1 MVKQVCISK
10 DETSKEPGT
19 PPLLGSEV
27 STESLGRVKTL
38 AGTGRISGEPL

>member
-10 DETSKEPGT
+10 DETSKQHCA

-27 STESLGRVKTL
+27 SAESLGRVNTL